1 MVFTKGVIVMS
12 EYNYNESTYGVSGV
26 NAYITKV
33 FTKMGLGLLVT
44 ALVAFITEY
53 FGLYYRYY
61 MMTGGI
67 GTILLVFV
75 QFGLCISMGRNLADR
90 DTRTTNLLFMC
101 YAAVTG
107 FTFSTLFA
115 VYGTGTLVG
124 AFAFTSV
131 LFFSMAII
139 GHTTNVD
146 ISRFS
151 GLLMGGLIA
160 LLITTVVSMFIPA
173 LRSSLLI
180 SYLGIIVFLGL
191 TAWDMQRIKQI
202 YYQTG
207 GYGTAAENLA
217 VYGAFELYLDFLN
230 IFLYVLRILGTSREN

>member
-1 MVFTKGVIVMS
+1 M
-12 EYNYNESTYGVSGV
+12 
-26 NAYITKV
+26 
-33 FTKMGLGLLVT
+33 
-44 ALVAFITEY
+44 
-53 FGLYYRYY
+53 
-61 MMTGGI
+61 
-67 GTILLVFV
+67 LLVFV
-75 QFGLCISMGRNLADR
+75 QFGLCISMGHNLIDR

-180 SYLGIIVFLGL
+180 SYLGIVVFLGL

-230 IFLYVLRILGTSREN
+230 IFLYVLRILGTSRDN